1 MESFRQA
8 LRPPLK
14 YSVSVYKKYTFIYS
28 MHSFLDFCVKKFQII
43 TLLLLF
49 CLVAPT
55 TSLSQITFSIS
66 TQNNSLTNEPNRIEP
81 KAWTNEIDITVI
93 DEGKWGC
100 VPEDCRRVMLS
111 AAKEIWK
118 HFPSERKIPRFVV
131 KYSDLGHP
139 FFRYNIGEDQHSLI
153 LIHSGKC
160 LWAQMAYQF
169 AHEFCHNLS
178 NYSGKNPQWWFGES
192 LAEAASRFALSRM
205 AETWKINPPYSNWAE
220 YSPSLQ
226 SYFDDLQR
234 SDRLP
239 SNTTLN
245 RWYREN
251 EKALSNNF
259 YDRPKNNVVAAELN
273 EILNTHPEYWD
284 AVSFYPRQPVNP
296 DTFENF
302 LRVWKKNCP
311 NNVKPF
317 PDAIAKKFGYT
328 LS

>member
-1 MESFRQA
+1 MESFRH
-8 LRPPLK
+8 PLYPLLQYFVSLYK
-14 YSVSVYKKYTFIYS
+14 EATFLYST
-28 MHSFLDFCVKKFQII
+28 HDFLDFCVKFELI
-43 TLLLLF
+43 TLILLF

-55 TSLSQITFSIS
+55 TGLSQITFSIS
-66 TQNNSLTNEPNRIEP
+66 KQNNSLTNEPNRIEP
-81 KAWTNEIDITVI
+81 KAWTNEIDITII

-100 VPEDCRRVMLS
+100 VPEDCQRAMLS

-118 HFPSERKIPRFVV
+118 HFPSERKIPRIEV
-131 KYSDLGHP
+131 KRTETENPCFQYDIGNERYSII
-139 FFRYNIGEDQHSLI
+139 FIN
-153 LIHSGKC
+153 SGKC
-160 LWAQMAYQF
+160 LWAQIAYQF
-169 AHEFCHNLS
+169 AHEFCHILS
-178 NYSGKNPQWWFGES
+178 NYSGVNPQWWFGES
-192 LAEAASRFALSRM
+192 LAEAASRFALSSM
-205 AETWKINPPYSNWAE
+205 AETWKTNPPYSNWAE
-220 YSPSLQ
+220 YSQSLQ

-245 RWYREN
+245 WWYREN

-259 YDRPKNNVVAAELN
+259 YDRPKNNVVAAELY

-317 PDAIAKKFGYT
+317 PDAIAKKFGYI